1 MIERPSDES
10 IVELLHAAFQKPAD
24 QKKAEHTLLGTVG
37 VIDSWID
44 DRVLLL
50 GAGGGSDN
58 LFHSIP
64 LDLNVIAEG
73 VRTMAVEAL
82 KDREAPKRP
91 QDVSVAEWNAM
102 DDFAR
107 GVTASDDACPRD
119 ASRREWSTMGP
130 RGRAARAMRERIVES
145 DFRGSLSEGRP
156 CGVEPEDLAI
166 VARVM
171 SLISKDEMDAL
182 IRRGYQAAGPDGR
195 TA

>member
-10 IVELLHAAFQKPAD
+10 IVELLHTAFVHATDGGTAD
-24 QKKAEHTLLGTVG
+24 GTLLGTTG
-37 VIDSWID
+37 VIDSRID

-50 GAGGGSDN
+50 GSGDGDGN
-58 LFHSIP
+58 LFHAIP
-64 LDLNVIAEG
+64 MDLDVLADG
-73 VRTMAVEAL
+73 VRTLAVEAL
-82 KDREAPKRP
+82 KSHLAPKRP
-91 QDVSVAEWNAM
+91 QDVSVEEWNAL
-102 DDFAR
+102 DDFTR

-119 ASRREWSTMGP
+119 VSRREWSTMGP

-171 SLISKDEMDAL
+171 SMISRDEMLAL
-182 IRRGYQAAGPDGR
+182 VHRGYQAAGPDGR